1 METYPRNKL
10 TNTFLRMCTY
20 SKVGETNIKTL
31 RTFNSMNVLGDE
43 SEDYGG
49 IES

>member
-1 METYPRNKL
+1 
-10 TNTFLRMCTY
+10 MCTY

-43 SEDYGG
+43 GEDYGG
-49 IES
+49 LRVEGKFET